1 MKVKRKDK
9 LFCGVNENVI
19 KSRSPIFNEDAI
31 KMLCFYIKERYSI
44 HIKKDV
50 NHENSPWTDDYILGT
65 FKFTNIRR
73 EHDRTSKWLIENIS
87 NNSRDTLYNRIY
99 KTILFRIYN
108 RSETAEILK
117 LSSLDFDNEVQD
129 GWLYIC
135 KMRLDSVLYND
146 SNYRFFTNAYKT
158 GGTKKGLYS
167 AYPESENYNY
177 SPLYLIEDLRK
188 KHFAQK
194 LIDCNTQE
202 DVFNELV
209 NIKGFGKFI
218 AYQIFV
224 DLTYI
229 NEFPF
234 SENEFTVAGPGCYYG
249 IQLLTGKDDKDTGFN
264 CMTTEEILFWMR
276 DNLIEEFNKRGF
288 NFNPVEIFS
297 DLPESERHFNV
308 MSLENIMCEFSK
320 YYAIYTG
327 VRKGRMKYKPN
338 RS

>member
-1 MKVKRKDK
+1 MEVKRKDK

-87 NNSRDTLYNRIY
+87 NNEKDCLYDRIY

-108 RSETAEILK
+108 RPDTAEILK
-117 LSSLDFDNEVQD
+117 LDTLSFDTEVED
-129 GWLYIC
+129 GWVYIC
-135 KMRLDSVLYND
+135 KMRLDKVLNKNP
-146 SNYRFFTNAYKT
+146 NYRLFTNAYKT
-158 GGTKKGLYS
+158 GGTKRGLYNLN
-167 AYPESENYNY
+167 PESGHYNY
-177 SPLYLIEDLRK
+177 APLYFIESLRK
-188 KHFAQK
+188 KHFAQE
-194 LIDCNTQE
+194 LLDCDTQE
-202 DVFNELV
+202 EVFYKLKG
-209 NIKGFGKFI
+209 IKGFGNFI
-218 AYQIFV
+218 AYQIYV

-249 IQLLTGKDDKDTGFN
+249 LQLLTGKDDTDSGFN
-264 CMTTEEILFWMR
+264 CMTSEEIIFWMR
-276 DNLIEEFNKRGF
+276 DNLLDEFKRIGCEF
-288 NFNPVEIFS
+288 DPDTVFL
-297 DLPESERHFNV
+297 DLPKNERHFNV

-320 YYAIYTG
+320 YYSIYTG
-327 VRKGRMKYKPN
+327 IRKGRMKYKPN
-338 RS
+338 RN